1 MGVFGGTKSSSAT
14 SNAQSEGATIKS
26 GSWAAGGSGADWFY
40 YSAVA
45 SAGFLLWYAWKKA
58 KNKRVK

>member
-1 MGVFGGTKSSSAT
+1 MGLFGGSKSSTAT
-14 SNAQSEGATIKS
+14 SNAQSQGATIKS
-26 GSWAAGGSGADWFY
+26 GAWSAGGGGADWFY

-45 SAGFLLWYAWKKA
+45 GSCFLLWYAWKKA